1 VGFNAAVA
9 ADPSNVGE
17 SLKSHLTVERKG
29 GRHGVP
35 LVVGAPFFVQD
46 RVDQQVWRLLH
57 Q

>member
-1 VGFNAAVA
+1 MA